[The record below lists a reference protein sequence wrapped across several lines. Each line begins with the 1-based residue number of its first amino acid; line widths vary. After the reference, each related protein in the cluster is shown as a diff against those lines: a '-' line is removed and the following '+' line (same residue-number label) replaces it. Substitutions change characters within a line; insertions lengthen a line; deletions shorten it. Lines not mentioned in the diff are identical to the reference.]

1 MAVYGIDQG
10 RKKMTLS
17 EIDKTWDLIV
27 IGGGITG
34 AGVFREAVR
43 IGLKVLL
50 VEQNDFSWGTSSRS
64 SKMVHGGLR
73 YLKEGRFLLTRTS
86 VHERE
91 RLLRESPGLIEPL
104 EILVP
109 VYSDHGPGKQ
119 ALSLGLSIYGLMAHE
134 KQHTYFESREFT
146 AMVPGVREDKLVG
159 GFSFYDAQVDD
170 VRLVLRLIH
179 EAVLAGGTALNYTQ
193 VKEILRDNKG
203 SVYGVTL
210 SDFETGESVEV
221 QTGTVINA
229 TGAWAEKLHPSPKEG
244 LHLRPLR
251 GSHIILASDALPITR
266 AISFIHPEDNR
277 PIFATPWEGGIL
289 VGTTDMDHGQDLSHE
304 PYISDEEFF
313 YLLEGLR
320 VHFPS
325 LSITEDQCLSTLA
338 GIRPVL
344 SKGKLSPSKE
354 SRESVIWMDKGL
366 VTVTGGKLTTFRK
379 MAFDTLKAAKP
390 FLPSSIRIVRSQAVF
405 TKVPVN
411 LSEQDMISKETWRR
425 LYGRYGLSAAD
436 VVKDSDSRDLEKI
449 PGTNTIWAEI
459 RFAAKHEK
467 IRHLSD
473 LLLRR
478 VRIGILTPEGG
489 KEYMDRIE
497 KLCQPIL
504 SWDDRK
510 WCDEKSIYETL
521 WKSAHRIPKR

>member
-1 MAVYGIDQG
+1 ME
-10 RKKMTLS
+10 KMTLS
-17 EIDKTWDLIV
+17 ETDKKWDLIV

-91 RLLRESPGLIEPL
+91 RLLKESPGLIEPL

-134 KQHTYFESREFT
+134 KQHTYYEPKAFT
-146 AMVPGVREDKLVG
+146 AMVPGVKEDKLVG

-170 VRLVLRLIH
+170 ARLVLRLIN
-179 EAVLAGGTALNYTQ
+179 EAVLAGGTALNYTE
-193 VKEILRDNKG
+193 VKEILRDSRG
-203 SVYGVTL
+203 SVYGIHLDDV
-210 SDFETGESVEV
+210 ETGESAEF
-221 QTGTVINA
+221 QTETVINA
-229 TGAWAEKLHPSPKEG
+229 TGSWAEKLHPSPKEG

-251 GSHIILASDALPITR
+251 GSHIILAQEALPLTK

-277 PIFATPWEGGIL
+277 PIFATPWEGGVLI
-289 VGTTDMDHGQDLSHE
+289 GTTDVDHGRDLSLE
-304 PYISDEEFF
+304 PYISDPEFA
-313 YLLEGLR
+313 YLLEGLEAY
-320 VHFPS
+320 FPS
-325 LSITEDQCLSTLA
+325 LSISEDQCLSTLA
-338 GIRPVL
+338 GVRPVL
-344 SKGKLSPSKE
+344 SEGKLAPSKE
-354 SRESVIWMDKGL
+354 SRESVIWTDKGL

-390 FLPSSIRIVRSQAVF
+390 FLPSSINTVSSQAVF

-411 LSEQDMISKETWRR
+411 LSEDDMIPKEVWRR
-425 LYGRYGLSAAD
+425 LYGRYGLVATD
-436 VVKDSDSRDLEKI
+436 IVKDSDAKEWETI

-459 RFAAKHEK
+459 RYAAKHEN

-489 KEYMDRIE
+489 KMHMDRIE
-497 KLCQPIL
+497 ALCRPVL

-510 WCDEKSIYETL
+510 WSHEKTGYEAL

>member
-1 MAVYGIDQG
+1 M
-10 RKKMTLS
+10 KLS
-17 EIDKTWDLIV
+17 ELDNKWDLIV

-50 VEQNDFSWGTSSRS
+50 VEQKDFSWGTSSRS

-86 VHERE
+86 VIERE
-91 RLLRESPGLIEPL
+91 RLLKESPGLIEQL

-109 VYSDHGPGKQ
+109 VYSDRGPGKQ

-134 KQHTYFESREFT
+134 KQHTYLGFKAFT
-146 AMVPGVREDKLVG
+146 EMVPGVKKDKLIG

-170 VRLVLRLIH
+170 ARLVMRLIN

-193 VKEILRDNKG
+193 IKEIIRDSKG
-203 SVYGVTL
+203 SVRGVSL
-210 SDFETGESVEV
+210 EDAETGESAEF
-221 QTGTVINA
+221 QTRTVINA
-229 TGAWAEKLHPSPKEG
+229 TGAWAEKLHPSPKAG
-244 LHLRPLR
+244 LHIRPLR
-251 GSHIILASDALPITR
+251 GSHIILTADALPITK

-289 VGTTDMDHGQDLSHE
+289 VGTTDVDHGQELSQE
-304 PYISDEEFF
+304 PHISDQEFA
-313 YLLEGLR
+313 YLLEGLE

-325 LSITEDQCLSTLA
+325 ISLSEDKCLSTLA
-338 GIRPVL
+338 GVRPVL
-344 SKGKLSPSKE
+344 SEGKLAPSKE
-354 SRESVIWMDKGL
+354 SRETVIWIDKGL

-379 MAFDTLKAAKP
+379 MAFDTLNAAKP
-390 FLPSSIRIVRSQAVF
+390 FLPSSIKNVDSQAVF

-411 LSEQDMISKETWRR
+411 LSEEDMISKEAWRR
-425 LYGRYGLSAAD
+425 LYGRYGLSATD
-436 VVKDSDSRDLEKI
+436 IVKDADPAELEKI

-459 RFAAKHEK
+459 KYTAKHER

-478 VRIGILTPEGG
+478 VRIGILTPQGG
-489 KEYMDRIE
+489 KEYLDKIE
-497 KLCQPIL
+497 NLCRSVL
-504 SWDDRK
+504 SWDDQK
-510 WCDEKSIYETL
+510 WSDEKMNYKSLWET
-521 WKSAHRIPKR
+521 AHKVPKR